1 MQEEGL
7 RKKGEKTEKGAMVG
21 FVSLVGAGPGDPG
34 LLTLKG
40 MESLRQAEV
49 VIYDHLVSERLLE
62 YAPSRAERVY
72 AGKKGGQHALEQE
85 EISAL
90 LVDRAKKGKRVVRL
104 KGGDPFI
111 FGRGGE
117 EAEDLAAH
125 AIPFEV
131 VPGVSSAVAVPA
143 YAGIPLTHRDYSS
156 AVGFITGH
164 EEASRSSS
172 RIAWEKIA
180 TGLETLVFLMGY
192 SQLSSIAQ
200 RLIQEGRDP
209 KTPVALIRW
218 GTLAR
223 QETIVGTLKDV
234 ARKAEKAHFGPP
246 AVLVVGNVVRLRSTL
261 NWFEKKPLFGKRI
274 LVTRA
279 RDQASTLTRLLEAQG
294 AEVISL
300 PVIQVLPSPDYGELD
315 QAIGEIHDY
324 GWIIFTSIHG
334 VKYFWDRLRAGGKDA
349 RELKG
354 IRLAAIGPATASE
367 LRRRGLEPDVVPPE
381 FRAESI
387 LKCMQGEVLGG
398 KRILLPRAAKARDLL
413 PKELMKRGAKVTVV
427 EAYRTEK
434 PEADFAGI
442 CAKLHRGE
450 VDVATFTS
458 SSTVHHFV
466 EGIDKRG
473 RNALGKGTIVAC
485 IGPITA
491 ASAREYGLAVQIQP
505 EEYTIPS
512 LVRAI
517 CDYFQG
523 RKERI

>member
-1 MQEEGL
+1 
-7 RKKGEKTEKGAMVG
+7 MVG

-49 VIYDHLVSERLLE
+49 VVYDHLVSERLLE
-62 YAPSRAERVY
+62 YAPPVSKRIYV
-72 AGKKGGQHALEQE
+72 GKKGSQHTLEQK
-85 EISAL
+85 EISDL
-90 LVDRAKKGKRVVRL
+90 LVDWAKKGKRVVRL

-143 YAGIPLTHRDYSS
+143 YAGIPLTHRDHAST
-156 AVGFITGH
+156 VGFITGH
-164 EEASRSSS
+164 EEAGRSAS

-209 KTPVALIRW
+209 ETPVALIRW

-223 QETIVGTLKDV
+223 QETIVGALKDI
-234 ARKAEKAHFGPP
+234 AKKAKKAHFGPP

-279 RDQASTLTRLLEAQG
+279 REQASTLTRLLEAQG
-294 AEVISL
+294 AEVMSL
-300 PVIQVLPSPDYGELD
+300 PVIQVLPSSDYGKLD

-324 GWIIFTSIHG
+324 DWIIFTSVHG
-334 VKYFWDRLRAGGKDA
+334 VRYFWDRLRAGRKDS

-367 LRRRGLEPDVVPPE
+367 LRARGLEPDFVPSE
-381 FRAESI
+381 FVAE
-387 LKCMQGEVLGG
+387 GVLEGMKKEDLRG

-413 PKELMKRGAKVTVV
+413 PNALTERGAKVTVV
-427 EAYRTEK
+427 EAYRTER

-442 CAKLHRGE
+442 SEKLHQGE
-450 VDVATFTS
+450 VDVAAFTS
-458 SSTVHHFV
+458 SSTVHHFLA
-466 EGIDKRG
+466 GIGQQG
-473 RNALGKGTIVAC
+473 RDALGKGTIVAC
-485 IGPITA
+485 IGPVTA

-517 CDYFQG
+517 CDYFQEG
-523 RKERI
+523 KESL

>member
-1 MQEEGL
+1 M
-7 RKKGEKTEKGAMVG
+7 KGKREKADKGTDTG

-49 VIYDHLVSERLLE
+49 VVYDHLVSERLLE
-62 YAPSRAERVY
+62 YAPPGAERVY
-72 AGKKGGQHALEQE
+72 AGKKGGEHTLEQE

-90 LVDRAKKGKRVVRL
+90 LVDRAKKGKKVVRL

-117 EAEDLAAH
+117 EAEDLAAQ
-125 AIPFEV
+125 AVPFEV
-131 VPGVSSAVAVPA
+131 IPGVSSAVAVPA
-143 YAGIPLTHRDYSS
+143 YAGIPLTHRDYTST
-156 AVGFITGH
+156 VGFITGH
-164 EEASRSSS
+164 EEAGRNSS
-172 RIAWEKIA
+172 RISWGKIA

-192 SQLSSIAQ
+192 SQLSSIAE
-200 RLIQEGRDP
+200 RLIQEGRSP
-209 KTPVALIRW
+209 ETPVALIRW
-218 GTLAR
+218 GTLPR
-223 QETIVGTLKDV
+223 QETIVGTLKDI
-234 ARKAEKAHFGPP
+234 AKKAEEAHFGPP
-246 AVLVVGNVVRLRSTL
+246 AILVVGDVVRLRSTL

-279 RDQASTLTRLLEAQG
+279 RQQASTLTRLLEAQG

-300 PVIQVLPSPDYGELD
+300 PVIQILPSPDYQKLD
-315 QAIGEIHDY
+315 EAIGEIQDY
-324 GWIIFTSIHG
+324 DWIIFTSVHG
-334 VKYFWDRLRAGGKDA
+334 VKYFWDRLRAKGKDA

-367 LRRRGLEPDVVPPE
+367 LRARGLEPDLVPCE
-381 FRAESI
+381 FVAEGV
-387 LKCMQGEVLGG
+387 LEGMKEEALGG

-413 PKELMKRGAKVTVV
+413 PNELMERGAKVTVV

-442 CAKLHRGE
+442 SEKLHQGE

-458 SSTVHHFV
+458 SSTVHHFM

-473 RNALGKGTIVAC
+473 RDALGKETVVAC

-491 ASAREYGLAVQIQP
+491 ASAREYGLVVRIQP

-517 CDYFQG
+517 CDFFQE
-523 RKERI
+523 RKESL

>member
-1 MQEEGL
+1 
-7 RKKGEKTEKGAMVG
+7 
-21 FVSLVGAGPGDPG
+21 
-34 LLTLKG
+34 
-40 MESLRQAEV
+40 
-49 VIYDHLVSERLLE
+49 
-62 YAPSRAERVY
+62 
-72 AGKKGGQHALEQE
+72 
-85 EISAL
+85 
-90 LVDRAKKGKRVVRL
+90 VRL

-143 YAGIPLTHRDYSS
+143 YAGIPLTHRDYTST
-156 AVGFITGH
+156 VGFITGH
-164 EEASRSSS
+164 EEAGRSTS

-209 KTPVALIRW
+209 ETPVALIRW

-223 QETIVGTLKDV
+223 QETIVGTLKDI
-234 ARKAEKAHFGPP
+234 AKKAKKAHFGPP

-279 RDQASTLTRLLEAQG
+279 REQASTLTRLLEAQG

-300 PVIQVLPSPDYGELD
+300 PVIQVLPSSDYGKLD

-324 GWIIFTSIHG
+324 DWIIFTSVHG
-334 VKYFWDRLRAGGKDA
+334 VRYFWDRLRAGRKDS

-354 IRLAAIGPATASE
+354 VRLAAIGPATASE
-367 LRRRGLEPDVVPPE
+367 LRARGLESDFVPSE
-381 FRAESI
+381 FVAE
-387 LKCMQGEVLGG
+387 GVLEGMKKEDLRG

-413 PKELMKRGAKVTVV
+413 PNVLTERGAKVTVV
-427 EAYRTEK
+427 EAYRTER

-442 CAKLHRGE
+442 SEKLHQGE
-450 VDVATFTS
+450 VDVAAFTS
-458 SSTVHHFV
+458 SSTVHHFLA
-466 EGIDKRG
+466 GIDQQG
-473 RNALGKGTIVAC
+473 RDALGKGTIVAC
-485 IGPITA
+485 IGPVTA

-512 LVRAI
+512 LVTAI
-517 CDYFQG
+517 CDYFQEG
-523 RKERI
+523 KESL